1 VSGRCQCAARVPT
14 GKTLPRGL
22 PRVGLGAPDPARPG
36 RVLARFCS
44 LLPRGLLLRR
54 ARREGSRETPGNS
67 NSARRAP
74 AAAARP
80 PAAAA
85 AECER
90 VEANLPPRPPLSM
103 PSAAVG
109 EPSALARG
117 KEQPL
122 GAAARPGLQSAGNER
137 RKGRGAGPERG
148 TQEKPVSVCKAV
160 RVSRLV
166 EVCRLTKMSR
176 FGEPLCKTVL
186 GRTAR
191 KHLFS

>member
-1 VSGRCQCAARVPT
+1 
-14 GKTLPRGL
+14 
-22 PRVGLGAPDPARPG
+22 VGLGAPDPARPG

-85 AECER
+85 AAECER

-122 GAAARPGLQSAGNER
+122 GAAGGRRPPGAAER
-137 RKGRGAGPERG
+137 RERAEEG
-148 TQEKPVSVCKAV
+148 
-160 RVSRLV
+160 
-166 EVCRLTKMSR
+166 
-176 FGEPLCKTVL
+176 
-186 GRTAR
+186 
-191 KHLFS
+191 